1 MQFFHCLKVLVMMF
15 WGNILL
21 EVSNFPDGEFDMS
34 EDVVQGVGMIDWII
48 MASTARGPDTL

>member
-34 EDVVQGVGMIDWII
+34 EDVIQGVGMID
-48 MASTARGPDTL
+48 